1 MSAYSHLDDARSDL
15 SAQAPDRRRAPCRR
29 ARRGDGGVRAKRGYY
44 GTPTA
49 DIAKAAGI
57 SQAYLFRLYPT
68 KQELFVASTERC
80 FDAVCKEFERAAAP
94 HAGDPEAMRE
104 AMGAR
109 YGEMVA
115 DRDML
120 LGQLHAYA
128 AGDDPVIRDAVR
140 RSYGKLIELVRVTT
154 GADDDAL
161 RAFFAM
167 RPADHRHQPR
177 STSAR
182 STSPGRAAVAC
193 TDKD

>member
-1 MSAYSHLDDARSDL
+1 MTPSATSPRKLQTADERRVDVLDA
-15 SAQAPDRRRAPCRR
+15 AMAAF
-29 ARRGDGGVRAKRGYY
+29 AKRGYY

-57 SQAYLFRLYPT
+57 SQAYLFRLYPS

-109 YGEMVA
+109 YGEMIA

-154 GADDDAL
+154 GADDDEL

-167 RPADHRHQPR
+167 GLLI
-177 STSAR
+177 TVSAALDIGEIDE
-182 STSPGRAAVAC
+182 PWAQAVAC
-193 TDKD
+193 TDKG